1 MVAEVHYSVDDIW
14 AAGRNIRYRYLIAT
28 TKIYGSGNQVAFGSL
43 GVSDAGHKPF
53 KRLEEEG
60 TLIASHNSKS
70 EWHPAKV
77 VRTTMQVVQG
87 GAEVCRGNQ
96 KENME
101 EN

>member
-1 MVAEVHYSVDDIW
+1 MVIKSF
-14 AAGRNIRYRYLIAT
+14 RT
-28 TKIYGSGNQVAFGSL
+28 TFDYVKNLKTFK
-43 GVSDAGHKPF
+43 KPF
-53 KRLEEEG
+53 KRLEEEEG
-60 TLIASHNSKS
+60 TLIASHDSKS
-70 EWHPAKV
+70 ECHLAKV

>member
-1 MVAEVHYSVDDIW
+1 MTIKSFRTASNYVQI
-14 AAGRNIRYRYLIAT
+14 LKT
-28 TKIYGSGNQVAFGSL
+28 LK
-43 GVSDAGHKPF
+43 KPF

-60 TLIASHNSKS
+60 TLIASHDSKS
-70 EWHPAKV
+70 KWHLAKV

-96 KENME
+96 KEKME

>member
-1 MVAEVHYSVDDIW
+1 MTIEIRIGFLQAFPISSTHMVAKMAIKSFRTASNYVQI
-14 AAGRNIRYRYLIAT
+14 LKT
-28 TKIYGSGNQVAFGSL
+28 LK
-43 GVSDAGHKPF
+43 KPF

-60 TLIASHNSKS
+60 TLIASHDSKS
-70 EWHPAKV
+70 EWHLTKV

-87 GAEVCRGNQ
+87 GAEVCRGNH